1 MATTYSTL
9 NKVPDT
15 IDRMITSRRWHYIR
29 FSLATT
35 ASIAFTVL
43 AAVSQERGND
53 RQKYSESLL
62 VSPSAKNPNCLKYP
76 DGRQQLTYTTEI
88 PYPAE
93 DLLAFLRAELQK
105 RGWKP
110 LLESYFNPGTPSSL
124 QRGWTF
130 VEDHTQQPWMGVYG
144 WGADWENSTH
154 DLTEYVL
161 RYEAPDNS
169 TRNLRSLQVIALFI
183 PANIAA
189 KMKHSAEPRK

>member
-43 AAVSQERGND
+43 AAVSQERGNN

-62 VSPSAKNPNCLKYP
+62 VSPSAKNPNYLKYP
-76 DGRQQLTYTTEI
+76 DGRQQLTYTAAI

-105 RGWKP
+105 RG
-110 LLESYFNPGTPSSL
+110 
-124 QRGWTF
+124 
-130 VEDHTQQPWMGVYG
+130 
-144 WGADWENSTH
+144 
-154 DLTEYVL
+154 
-161 RYEAPDNS
+161 
-169 TRNLRSLQVIALFI
+169 
-183 PANIAA
+183 
-189 KMKHSAEPRK
+189 